1 MKSASRLFAL
11 TCALGMLLSAGSA
24 QARAD
29 SEGWCEWQ
37 LEQCL
42 RYAII
47 PEPCYWEYERCLWG
61 WGARGNGATTANA
74 ATRRD

>member
-1 MKSASRLFAL
+1 MNTASRLFAL
-11 TCALGMLLSAGSA
+11 TCTLGALLSAGSA

-29 SEGWCEWQ
+29 SEGWCERQ
-37 LEQCL
+37 LEECL

-61 WGARGNGATTANA
+61 WGTRGGSA
-74 ATRRD
+74 AIVNTPTRRD